1 MDVVFWQILILG
13 FAIAG
18 FAGFLTIKYRHKYLN
33 RNDFEVWREQIL
45 ARDPEIE
52 TRMSKEWREQ
62 HPTGA
67 PMIGDWLD
75 EKYLKRFDDG
85 IITSVILFII
95 SFILVTLATIF

>member
-1 MDVVFWQILILG
+1 MVFWQILILS

-18 FAGFLTIKYRHKYLN
+18 FAGFLAIKHRHKHLN

-52 TRMSKEWREQ
+52 TRMAKKWHEQ

-85 IITSVILFII
+85 HITSVILFII
-95 SFILVTLATIF
+95 SFMLGALATIF